1 MRKLAEDI
9 EHAVLPPT
17 MGSHL
22 DEVVGPH
29 VMAMLRSQA
38 EMHDTS
44 VSHSRRGASQPQS
57 NGVDEAPS

>member
-1 MRKLAEDI
+1 
-9 EHAVLPPT
+9 
-17 MGSHL
+17 
-22 DEVVGPH
+22 
-29 VMAMLRSQA
+29 MAMLRSQA